1 MSDNEISA
9 TWPTEARNALSV
21 ARGYEFCFKGQNRST
36 PPALPPLHQQGAPSV
51 GLGHYWLVPVLHT
64 GNAHY
69 GQIWPGGIM
78 QSLWQAFWSDESG
91 QGLVEYALIIAL
103 VAVGLIAI
111 LLVLRNSI
119 GNVFNNAATQLNNA
133 PTNPYP

>member
-1 MSDNEISA
+1 MSLRCHSGVTRDRFPCLAPPYVEVSMQ
-9 TWPTEARNALSV
+9 EALRALW
-21 ARGYEFCFKGQNRST
+21 RE
-36 PPALPPLHQQGAPSV
+36 
-51 GLGHYWLVPVLHT
+51 
-64 GNAHY
+64 
-69 GQIWPGGIM
+69 
-78 QSLWQAFWSDESG
+78 DSG

>member
-1 MSDNEISA
+1 LPYFRIG
-9 TWPTEARNALSV
+9 ARFASF
-21 ARGYEFCFKGQNRST
+21 EFPKF
-36 PPALPPLHQQGAPSV
+36 LLE
-51 GLGHYWLVPVLHT
+51 VPMKAEL
-64 GNAHY
+64 
-69 GQIWPGGIM
+69 
-78 QSLWQAFWSDESG
+78 QSLWREDAG

>member
-1 MSDNEISA
+1 MS
-9 TWPTEARNALSV
+9 ALV
-21 ARGYEFCFKGQNRST
+21 RQF
-36 PPALPPLHQQGAPSV
+36 
-51 GLGHYWLVPVLHT
+51 
-64 GNAHY
+64 
-69 GQIWPGGIM
+69 M
-78 QSLWQAFWSDESG
+78 SDESG

-111 LLVLRNSI
+111 LLVLRNAI

>member
-1 MSDNEISA
+1 M
-9 TWPTEARNALSV
+9 TSV
-21 ARGYEFCFKGQNRST
+21 WK
-36 PPALPPLHQQGAPSV
+36 
-51 GLGHYWLVPVLHT
+51 
-64 GNAHY
+64 
-69 GQIWPGGIM
+69 
-78 QSLWQAFWSDESG
+78 AFWSDDSG